1 MSRFVV
7 LDHAAISASE
17 QMQKSEDAGQAE
29 MQAWM
34 AWAQKV
40 GPALVDMC
48 APLGETATVP
58 ATGGGSTASTAV
70 GYSILEAP
78 DLSTAAALME
88 GHPHL
93 RIGTIQIH
101 QAIAVPGM

>member
-40 GPALVDMC
+40 GPALVDMG